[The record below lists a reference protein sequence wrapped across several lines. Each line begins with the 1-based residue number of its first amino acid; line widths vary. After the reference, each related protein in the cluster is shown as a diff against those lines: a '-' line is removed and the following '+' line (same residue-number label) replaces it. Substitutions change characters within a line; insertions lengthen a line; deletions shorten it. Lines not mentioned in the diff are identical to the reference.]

1 MGRANVVESRSGL
14 HPYGLVS
21 LTSPALKYAQD
32 YDISVKL
39 LMPRSQAN
47 VDRGNFMVSL
57 HMLDLDTTPLL
68 EAAAR
73 HFVDSHDQFE
83 GHNILFSSRR
93 PALVPYVDPLVSLAS
108 RILFLFYY
116 MVFPSSQ
123 TTDLTIGLAERVSF
137 AKGSALPA
145 SAYIEIEAGQTIETY
160 QAFLVLTAQL
170 RGLRWLMY
178 HYRLPTYI
186 FFTGLFWI
194 CEVLFMAG
202 AWSVWTLAT
211 ASKDSGLDY
220 DERERKS
227 SSGAVEDAGGYN
239 DDLSDRPSRF
249 PGAGGSL
256 PLKQDPDI
264 KDEVEEEEKEEA
276 QRAKLLSE
284 IPIAGAEAD
293 DEFED
298 DERGGRAAAGTGS
311 SYSEQRSGS
320 GARVRRRTSHN
331 EST

>member
-1 MGRANVVESRSGL
+1 
-14 HPYGLVS
+14 
-21 LTSPALKYAQD
+21 
-32 YDISVKL
+32 
-39 LMPRSQAN
+39 MPRSQPN

-57 HMLDLDTTPLL
+57 HMLDLDTSPLL

-73 HFVDSHDQFE
+73 QFVDNHDQFE

-93 PALVPYVDPLVSLAS
+93 SALVTYVDPLVSLAS

-116 MVFPSSQ
+116 MIFPSSQ
-123 TTDLTIGLAERVSF
+123 TTDLTVDLAERVSF
-137 AKGSALPA
+137 PRGSALPA

-160 QAFLVLTAQL
+160 RASLVLTAQL

-202 AWSVWTLAT
+202 AWSFWTIVT
-211 ASKDSGLDY
+211 GFKNKDSGHD
-220 DERERKS
+220 DGETKS
-227 SSGAVEDAGGYN
+227 NSRALENPGGYN
-239 DDLSDRPSRF
+239 DDLSDRSQRF
-249 PGAGGSL
+249 PTTGESL
-256 PLKQDPDI
+256 RLKQDPDV
-264 KDEVEEEEKEEA
+264 KDEGEDDEKEEA

-293 DEFED
+293 DEYED
-298 DERGGRAAAGTGS
+298 DERGGRAIAGTGS
-311 SYSEQRSGS
+311 SYSEQRRGS
-320 GARVRRRTSHN
+320 GARARRRTSHH
-331 EST
+331 ETM